1 MRSFKF
7 NQDEQFGSNSSW
19 AEVWLTAKLSEAE
32 WGRRL
37 KFTEENIKFTSFRMF
52 GLWTSTRPLIN
63 RWVFLIC
70 LVASRCPFIN
80 LFWVVRFMLICL
92 YLIRSRCLFGISYA
106 LYSDCTSS
114 LSDYLYSSYSC
125 HYFPKTEALMT
136 WHDTFS
142 NVTVM
147 GSTHSLDVPQMLGS
161 RTPPKLPV
169 LHDWSSLPFSMATC
183 QLCHP
188 RFRIKCDGWNPINF

>member
-1 MRSFKF
+1 MSV
-7 NQDEQFGSNSSW
+7 S
-19 AEVWLTAKLSEAE
+19 L
-32 WGRRL
+32 
-37 KFTEENIKFTSFRMF
+37 
-52 GLWTSTRPLIN
+52 
-63 RWVFLIC
+63 C
-70 LVASRCPFIN
+70 LVASRRPFINCLKFDN

-125 HYFPKTEALMT
+125 HYFPKTEGLMT

-169 LHDWSSLPFSMATC
+169 QHDWSSLPFPW
-183 QLCHP
+183 P
-188 RFRIKCDGWNPINF
+188 RVNYVIQGFVSSVMVGIQSTFSHFSSNQPLWSTLILFRLSFPW